1 MASQENQGK
10 PGITYHLER
19 LDRSG
24 ARNKCREWGGD
35 LASFHSESEWQEA
48 LLNKPCSSVDWIGLN
63 DIVKEGEFVWSDETP
78 YDFKAWYKNEPN
90 NWKGRENCTAGDYR
104 QATVWNDAF
113 CE

>member
-1 MASQENQGK
+1 LASQENQGK

-19 LDRSG
+19 LDWSG

-78 YDFKAWYKNEPN
+78 YDFKTWYKNEPN
-90 NWKGRENCTAGDYR
+90 NW
-104 QATVWNDAF
+104 
-113 CE
+113 